1 MMGLFRIIPIILL
14 FASCSKMEEIVPVK
28 ETKKHTELHVRT
40 VKSASLII
48 VDEKVKEVSCDT
60 ECLNVVYIENAKSV
74 SIINIGL
81 GGVNAVI
88 KDYISEQTIN
98 YGNIK
103 GFLKIK

>member
-1 MMGLFRIIPIILL
+1 
-14 FASCSKMEEIVPVK
+14 MEEIVPVK

-40 VKSASLII
+40 VKSSTIII
-48 VDEKVKEVSCDT
+48 VDNISKEIKCDND
-60 ECLNVVYIENAKSV
+60 CVNVLYIENAKSV
-74 SIINIGL
+74 SVINIGL
-81 GGVNAVI
+81 GDVNAVL